1 MGQLTGSEYIST
13 DEPVKRLENNTHKEF
28 GMALLGDAFKTQ
40 WKFENQI
47 SYKSYIFQSNMV
59 IVSSKF

>member
-28 GMALLGDAFKTQ
+28 GMVLLGDASKTE
-40 WKFENQI
+40 WKFENQT
-47 SYKSYIFQSNMV
+47 S
-59 IVSSKF
+59 

>member
-13 DEPVKRLENNTHKEF
+13 EPAKRLENNTHKEF

-40 WKFENQI
+40 
-47 SYKSYIFQSNMV
+47 
-59 IVSSKF
+59 